1 MVVVKAERKWE
12 MSATPPRHGP
22 GGVAAPSVQ
31 HDHVRAILAIIETE
45 PPHTIQ
51 ELARRLDL
59 SDSHIKHLFKR
70 HTGLSLGHLLTER
83 RMQGAADLLTRSR
96 MCIKEIAYTVGYKQ
110 SSSFIRAFERHFTC
124 APQHYRRKITDTKS

>member
-1 MVVVKAERKWE
+1 MVVEKAERKYE
-12 MSATPPRHGP
+12 MSATPPRHDP
-22 GGVAAPSVQ
+22 RAVAAPSVQ
-31 HDHVRAILAIIETE
+31 RDHVSAILEIIETE
-45 PPHTIQ
+45 PPCTIQ

-96 MCIKEIAYTVGYKQ
+96 MCIKEIAYTVGYRHT
-110 SSSFIRAFERHFTC
+110 SSFIRAFERYFTC
-124 APQHYRRKITDTKS
+124 APQRYRRKIVDPKS